1 MKQTVEIGWK
11 DKIRHVNVKTEQV
24 SALESPSRTQP
35 WALNQGLMLNIKQKA
50 VESTWKITK
59 WEIKMS

>member
-1 MKQTVEIGWK
+1 M
-11 DKIRHVNVKTEQV
+11 NVKTEQV